1 MTAPWAGSILMAM
14 VMMTGSQYRH
24 SLVDGRRSYIDGEL
38 VPDPSKHPMLK
49 GSVDMVAQTYDRF
62 YSDDPDAYHPMYLI
76 PRSRDDLEFRME
88 AMARSDMTAGTTSS
102 CMALVEVAPE
112 LAKLKP
118 EYRERVYEFID
129 HCRVNDIRC
138 SEAITDA
145 KGDRMKRPSR
155 QFDPDVYV
163 HVVDRQRD
171 GIVISGAKLHI
182 SAAPLCHEQV
192 VLPTKAMKPGEEDY
206 AVACAV
212 PSNAEG
218 LHIVNTTNA
227 PRTEDQRHYP
237 LSSRRSCPDGL
248 LIFDNVFVP
257 NERVFLDGETSHAQ
271 LLAHALGLWERSSGI
286 AHVGDSADRLVGLAN
301 LLVDANG
308 ASDRKDTRDLLAEMA
323 IYATMCRAGWEAA
336 VKNATTNAD
345 GTISPASLYVSATKY
360 YNHEL
365 RQRMV
370 DILHDLAGPLLVN
383 CPTVGDYENDEIGAE
398 VAEHLAGSSGW
409 SAGDRMKLL
418 HYLRDITADTYG
430 GWSQVAGP
438 LSGGGQFA
446 QRLVAL
452 RNYDLMGATR
462 KARQTVGLD
471 PEPEGGVLH
480 GAF

>member
-1 MTAPWAGSILMAM
+1 MA
-14 VMMTGSQYRH
+14 MMTGDQYRK

-38 VPDPSKHPMLK
+38 VEDASAHPLLR
-49 GSVDMVAQTYDRF
+49 GAVDMVAGTYDRF
-62 YSDDPDAYHPMYLI
+62 YSEDPDAFHPMYLI
-76 PRSRDDLEFRME
+76 PRSREDLEFRME
-88 AMARSDMTAGTTSS
+88 AMGRSDMTAGTTSS

-112 LAKLKP
+112 LARLKP

-129 HCRVNDIRC
+129 YCRANDIRC

-145 KGDRMKRPSR
+145 KGDRVKRPSR

-192 VLPTKAMKPGEEDY
+192 VLPTKAMKPGEEEY
-206 AVACAV
+206 AVACSV

-227 PRTEDQRHYP
+227 PRTEDQRHFP
-237 LSSRRSCPDGL
+237 LSSRRNCPEGL

-257 NERVFLDGETSHAQ
+257 SERVFLDGETSHAA

-286 AHVGDSADRLVGLAN
+286 AHVGDAADRLVGLAN
-301 LLVDANG
+301 LLAEANG
-308 ASDRKDTRDLLAEMA
+308 GSERKDIRDLLAEMA
-323 IYATMCRAGWEAA
+323 IFATMCRAGWEAA
-336 VKNATTNAD
+336 VKNAKTNAD
-345 GTISPASLYVSATKY
+345 GTVSPASLYVSATKY

-365 RQRMV
+365 HQRMV
-370 DILHDLAGPLLVN
+370 DILHDLAGPLLVT
-383 CPTVGDYENDEIGAE
+383 CPTVGDYENDEVGADLG
-398 VAEHLAGSSGW
+398 EHLAGASGW
-409 SAGDRMKLL
+409 TALDRMKLL
-418 HYLRDITADTYG
+418 HYLRDTTADTYG
-430 GWSQVAGP
+430 GWTQVAGP

-452 RNYDLMGATR
+452 RNYDLAGATR

-471 PEPEGGVLH
+471 PSPAGDEQH
-480 GAF
+480 GAFA

>member
-1 MTAPWAGSILMAM
+1 M
-14 VMMTGSQYRH
+14 VMMTGNQYRE
-24 SLVDGRRSYIDGEL
+24 SLLDGRRSYIDGEL
-38 VPDPSKHPMLK
+38 VGDPSLHPLLK
-49 GSVDMVAQTYDRF
+49 GAVDMVARTYDRF
-62 YSDDPDAYHPMYLI
+62 YSEEPDAYHPMYLI
-76 PRSRDDLEFRME
+76 PRSREDLEFRME
-88 AMARSDMTAGTTSS
+88 AVARSDITAGVMSS

-118 EYRERVYEFID
+118 EYRERVYEFMD
-129 HCRVNDIRC
+129 YCKSNDIRC

-145 KGDRMKRPSR
+145 KGDRVVRPSR
-155 QFDPDVYV
+155 QFDPDSYV
-163 HVVDRQRD
+163 RVVDRQRD
-171 GIVISGAKLHI
+171 GIVISGAKMHI

-237 LSSRRSCPDGL
+237 LSSQRNCPDGL

-257 NERVFLDGETSHAQ
+257 WERVFLDGETSHAQ
-271 LLAHALGLWERSSGI
+271 LLAHALGLWERSAGI
-286 AHVGDSADRLVGLAN
+286 AHVGDSADRMVGFAN
-301 LLVDANG
+301 LLAEAHG
-308 ASDRKDTRDLLAEMA
+308 TSHRKDLRDLLAEMA

-336 VKNATTNAD
+336 VKNATMNAD

-360 YNHEL
+360 YDHEL
-365 RQRMV
+365 HQRMI
-370 DILHDLAGPLLVN
+370 DILHDLAGPLLVS
-383 CPTVGDYENDEIGAE
+383 CPTVGDYENEE
-398 VAEHLAGSSGW
+398 VGPDLAEHLAGASGW

-418 HYLRDITADTYG
+418 HYLRDTTADTYG

-452 RNYDLMGATR
+452 RNYDLNGATR
-462 KARQTVGLD
+462 LARQTIGLD
-471 PEPEGGVLH
+471 PTPEVAGQKGGM
-480 GAF
+480 A